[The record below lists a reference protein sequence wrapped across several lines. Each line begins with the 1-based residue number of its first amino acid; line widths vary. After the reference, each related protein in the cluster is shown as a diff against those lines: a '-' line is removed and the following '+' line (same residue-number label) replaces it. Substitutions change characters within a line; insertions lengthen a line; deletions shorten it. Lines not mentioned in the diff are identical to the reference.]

1 MILIEDETI
10 VRLFPPLR
18 ATWAPEG
25 SQTEVA
31 VSGSNARRV
40 IFAALNIQ
48 TGHRIVMR
56 ARRSR
61 QADFQEFLSELR
73 RRYRD
78 CPIAILVDHA
88 SCRDASASRLL
99 AAELG
104 IRLIWLPIRT
114 PELNSVDHLWREAK
128 GKIAANR
135 QYPTIDDAAEQVE
148 EWLAT
153 LTPTQAL
160 TKAGLLSKNC
170 WLARFSQDL
179 RAPT

>member
-1 MILIEDETI
+1 M
-10 VRLFPPLR
+10 FPPLR
-18 ATWAPEG
+18 SAWAPEG
-25 SQTEVA
+25 AQSEVV

-40 IFAALNIQ
+40 VFAAINIR

-61 QADFQEFLSELR
+61 QEDFQEFLYDLR

-78 CPIAILVDHA
+78 RPIAMLVDHA
-88 SCRDASASRLL
+88 SCHDAAASRAL
-99 AAELG
+99 AAQLK

-135 QYPTIDDAAEQVE
+135 QYPTIDDAAEYIE
-148 EWLAT
+148 EWIHA
-153 LTPTQAL
+153 LTPAQAL

-170 WLARFSQDL
+170 WLARFSQHL